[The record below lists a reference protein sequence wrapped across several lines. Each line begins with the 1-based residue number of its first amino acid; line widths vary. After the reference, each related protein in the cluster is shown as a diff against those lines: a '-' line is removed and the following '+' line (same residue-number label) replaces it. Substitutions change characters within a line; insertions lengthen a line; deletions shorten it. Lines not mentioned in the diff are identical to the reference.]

1 MKRTLDICPV
11 SSSIFTIEGYFHK
24 VNWFW
29 VNPCQLNNSHSFL
42 LHNKEQMWE
51 PLLMELSKHPYGFSR
66 IWCIDHSTLHRRLAN
81 CSGRGTKQGIW
92 LQPCGPQAY
101 GAHAIELENA
111 IDWSQMWSRLSLPP
125 LEVVS
130 LWMTILG
137 HKPPGCVFYRFQ
149 QHDL

>member
-51 PLLMELSKHPYGFSR
+51 PLLMELKQAPVWVFQNLMHWSFDPPQKVSKLLWKGH
-66 IWCIDHSTLHRRLAN
+66 
-81 CSGRGTKQGIW
+81 QGIW